1 MFTDDSILLR
11 DYFFP
16 RITLKNSIEF
26 KELYDHFQSIQVLP
40 VQVTNFKESRMKGK
54 VKIQSEYGPSSI
66 LEQEYH
72 FQKSSIHFTMRKLK
86 CTINVYDDK
95 KDRRTFLDEIV
106 QLVQFVGS
114 LSTINL
120 STLILNL
127 YLIDEKKT
135 IDTKMQEL
143 GKEEV
148 NSGSCQIGDTTIIN
162 IYRTEELIKVTIHEL
177 IHAFRYDNFRDSPQ
191 IVRHYQKKYNISSQH
206 INTNEAYTEL
216 WANLINC
223 YLISQRVG
231 RNRYNLFLILISLEK
246 EFAEFQAHKVFY
258 ITNLNEKKVDINKDT
273 NVLSYFIIRCELY
286 KRIVPFLKFCKTKNK
301 DYIKLSEEKNWIEFI
316 KKNGKIK
323 KHHRRFNTIQKN
335 DYLFTTMRMSLNE
348 RVI

>member
-26 KELYDHFQSIQVLP
+26 KRLYDHFQSIQVLP

-72 FQKSSIHFTMRKLK
+72 FLKSSIHFTMGKLK

-95 KDRRTFLDEIV
+95 KDRRDFLDEIV

-114 LSTINL
+114 LSTYNF

-127 YLIDEKKT
+127 YLIDVKKT
-135 IDTKMQEL
+135 IDEKMQEL
-143 GKEEV
+143 GKGEV
-148 NSGSCQIGDTTIIN
+148 NSGSCQIGDTTFIN
-162 IYRTEELIKVTIHEL
+162 IYRIEELIKVTIHEL

-191 IVRHYQKKYNISSQH
+191 IIRHYQKKYNISSQH

-258 ITNLNEKKVDINKDT
+258 ITNLNEKKIDINKHT
-273 NVLSYFIIRCELY
+273 NVLSYFIIRSELY

-301 DYIKLSEEKNWIEFI
+301 DYIKLNEEKEWIEFI

-323 KHHRRFNTIQKN
+323 KNHRRFNTIQRK

-348 RVI
+348 RMI

>member
-72 FQKSSIHFTMRKLK
+72 FQKSIIRFTMRKLK

-135 IDTKMQEL
+135 I
-143 GKEEV
+143 
-148 NSGSCQIGDTTIIN
+148 
-162 IYRTEELIKVTIHEL
+162 
-177 IHAFRYDNFRDSPQ
+177 
-191 IVRHYQKKYNISSQH
+191 
-206 INTNEAYTEL
+206 
-216 WANLINC
+216 W
-223 YLISQRVG
+223 
-231 RNRYNLFLILISLEK
+231 
-246 EFAEFQAHKVFY
+246 
-258 ITNLNEKKVDINKDT
+258 
-273 NVLSYFIIRCELY
+273 
-286 KRIVPFLKFCKTKNK
+286 
-301 DYIKLSEEKNWIEFI
+301 
-316 KKNGKIK
+316 
-323 KHHRRFNTIQKN
+323 
-335 DYLFTTMRMSLNE
+335 
-348 RVI
+348 